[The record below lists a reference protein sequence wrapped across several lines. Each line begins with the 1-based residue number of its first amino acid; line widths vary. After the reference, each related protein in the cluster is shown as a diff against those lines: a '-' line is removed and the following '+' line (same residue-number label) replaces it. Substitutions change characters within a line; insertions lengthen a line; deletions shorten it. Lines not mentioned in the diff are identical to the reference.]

1 VRNQTAIK
9 VMIVSTEYP
18 PMQGGIGRYTYNLV
32 KSLRANNVET
42 FVVSN
47 SDGLSDYTGLSPSS
61 KNNSEILLKIT
72 EELKPDIVHIQHEH
86 ALYNFKIDPLFPF
99 RTKTGLDKFYA
110 FSNIPIV
117 TTFHTSFNFN
127 TWMDSILIEGTE
139 DKLRL
144 RFLYEYWGHL
154 INYSSFLRINNF
166 AKSKSS
172 KSIVFSNYMRNLMP
186 GCEVVYHGS
195 EPYNSIEIE
204 QKEARKRLSLPE
216 NVRILLAH
224 GFLTAT
230 KGWDVIRN
238 LELPEGWKMVV
249 NHSKNHYNR
258 QIINLNLKNK
268 NIIYLEKDYLSEEE
282 LSLLFFASDIVFLPY
297 KAASGSGIMFDGFGH
312 GKPFLASDLEFF
324 KEFSDLKLGLTV
336 KRNSRSFIQ
345 GLKIIDKNYEE
356 FQSNVKE
363 FRKNLKW
370 DNIAKKHIQ
379 IYENIPTLK
388 NIELLAEKKTK
399 IQK

>member
-1 VRNQTAIK
+1 VRNQTTGIK
-9 VMIVSTEYP
+9 VLIVSTEYP
-18 PMQGGIGRYTYNLV
+18 PMQGGIGRYTNNLV
-32 KSLRANNVET
+32 KSLRAINIET
-42 FVVSN
+42 FVASN
-47 SDGLSDYTGLSPSS
+47 SEGLSDYTGLSPIS
-61 KNNSEILLKIT
+61 KNNSEILLKISK
-72 EELKPDIVHIQHEH
+72 ELKPDIVHIQHEH
-86 ALYNFKIDPLFPF
+86 ALYNFKIDPLFPP

-110 FSNIPIV
+110 ISNIPIV
-117 TTFHTSFNFN
+117 TTFHTSFNFS

-144 RFLYEYWGHL
+144 RFLYEYWSHL
-154 INYSSFLRINNF
+154 INYSSFLRVNNF

-186 GCEVVYHGS
+186 GCDIIYHGS

-204 QKEARKRLSLPE
+204 QREARRRLSLPE
-216 NVRILLAH
+216 NARILLAH

-230 KGWDVIRN
+230 KGWDIIKNV
-238 LELPEGWKMVV
+238 ELPEGWKMVV
-249 NHSKNHYNR
+249 NYSKNHYNR

-268 NIIYLEKDYLSEEE
+268 KNIINLEKDYLSEEE

-297 KAASGSGIMFDGFGH
+297 KAASGSGIMFDGLGH
-312 GKPFLASDLEFF
+312 GKPFLASDLGFF

-336 KRNSRSFIQ
+336 KRNSRSFTQ

-363 FRKNLKW
+363 FRKTLKW
-370 DNIAKKHIQ
+370 NNIAKKHIQ
-379 IYENIPTLK
+379 IYENILNAK
-388 NIELLAEKKTK
+388 NIEIT
-399 IQK
+399 I